1 MVALRLFLPEGWTSD
16 RGRLKRAGV
25 PVEYQTART
34 KPEIALAEIDR
45 MMSVGVR
52 FGCVVADAGYG
63 PSAPFRRGL
72 TARKLAWAVAS
83 LVTSRY
89 ILSACSS
96 FGRLPKFGG
105 GPVSGTCQIFYR

>member
-1 MVALRLFLPEGWTSD
+1 M

-63 PSAPFRRGL
+63 PSAPFRGALR
-72 TARKLAWAVAS
+72 LASLPGRSAS

-89 ILSACSS
+89 IVGVQLILANLCT
-96 FGRLPKFGG
+96 PKFGG